1 MRKLRF
7 QSCFV
12 LLHFVSGNN
21 DGFPLPSE
29 IRYLGIT
36 VESKRGK
43 KVKVNCS
50 IVPKRYF
57 EEVQYYL
64 QAYCDKS
71 KMYIVNSR
79 ASISK
84 V

>member
-1 MRKLRF
+1 M
-7 QSCFV
+7 
-12 LLHFVSGNN
+12 
-21 DGFPLPSE
+21 
-29 IRYLGIT
+29 
-36 VESKRGK
+36 
-43 KVKVNCS
+43 KVNCS